1 MSNALRNSLSMRAA
15 TIRRYFP
22 DVLANAVEFTEYADV
37 VEPELDILIRLM
49 IKRALDTF
57 VFDLD
62 EEGAER
68 WERMLKLSPR
78 NSDTLEDRRT
88 AILAAITPNTPYTY
102 RKLEIILDDICG
114 EGNYGID
121 LRHNQYY
128 IKILVALGVKRQRQ
142 IAEYMLRCVLPANLT
157 IEVRLMYNR
166 HIDLQRF
173 THGRMNELQLT
184 HYDLREEVLPDA

>member
-1 MSNALRNSLSMRAA
+1 MSNTLRNSLSMRAA
-15 TIRRYFP
+15 TIHRYFP
-22 DVLANAVEFTEYADV
+22 DVLANAVEFTEYADA
-37 VEPELDILIRLM
+37 VESELDILIELM

-68 WERMLKLSPR
+68 WEHMLKLTPR
-78 NSDTLEDRRT
+78 SSDTLEDRRM

-102 RKLEIILDDICG
+102 RKLEILLNDLCG
-114 EGNYGID
+114 EDNYSID

-128 IKILVALGVKRQRQ
+128 IKVLISLGVKRQRQ
-142 IAEYMLRCVLPANLT
+142 TAEYMLRCVLPANLT
-157 IEVRLMYNR
+157 IEIDLMYNR

-173 THGRMNELQLT
+173 THGRMNDLQLT
-184 HYDLREEVLPDA
+184 HHDLREEVLPDA